1 MKSVLIIGLGR
12 FGHHLCIDMANR
24 GNEVMVIDK
33 DEKKTPDLLEYATA
47 VRVGDCTNEEVLRS
61 LGVGNF
67 DLCFVCIGSNF
78 QSSLEITS
86 LVKELGA
93 KHVVSKA
100 NRDIHAKFLL
110 RNGADEVFY
119 PEYATAMAD
128 AGASA
133 LELNIFIQPTDIHA
147 QARELEL
154 NYAEIVGRVA
164 GAVKIPVSVKL
175 PMRLTNVF
183 ALSSALLG
191 YGARGVVFFNRF
203 FEPDVD
209 VERMTFVES
218 SPYSEPTE
226 LRNVLRM
233 VAICSAVLPQLDLSV
248 STGVHDGEAAV
259 KALLC
264 GAEAVQV
271 CTAIH
276 QKGFEVIAEMN
287 EYIDRWAERQGFGSL
302 DEFRG
307 RLNFKNDTSAMFQ
320 RVQYMKYFPSEAK

>member
-1 MKSVLIIGLGR
+1 MRAKYLGLDLPSPIIVSSSPYTSNVKSVEQCAASGAGAVVLKSIFEEQILHHAAALDTVSDSAYGDAEVYLQRYLGEDYKAGFLR
-12 FGHHLCIDMANR
+12 LVQEAR
-24 GNEVMVIDK
+24 SKTELPVIASINCVVDK
-33 DEKKTPDLLEYATA
+33 
-47 VRVGDCTNEEVLRS
+47 GDW
-61 LGVGNF
+61 
-67 DLCFVCIGSNF
+67 I
-78 QSSLEITS
+78 
-86 LVKELGA
+86 
-93 KHVVSKA
+93 
-100 NRDIHAKFLL
+100 
-110 RNGADEVFY
+110 
-119 PEYATAMAD
+119 EYATAMAD

-133 LELNIFIQPTDIHA
+133 LELNIFIQSTDIHA

-276 QKGFEVIAEMN
+276 QKGFEVITEMN

>member
-119 PEYATAMAD
+119 PDRDIAERLAVKYSANHVFDYFELSKDYSIFEIQPKAAWIGRTIEEAD
-128 AGASA
+128 IRANYHINVFGIKKNTEVVVLPRADYVMHEKDHLLVVGLTKDIDRLLASIKWGKENDKKESKIYGAVDCDHGGC
-133 LELNIFIQPTDIHA
+133 NIF
-147 QARELEL
+147 
-154 NYAEIVGRVA
+154 
-164 GAVKIPVSVKL
+164 
-175 PMRLTNVF
+175 
-183 ALSSALLG
+183 
-191 YGARGVVFFNRF
+191 VFF
-203 FEPDVD
+203 
-209 VERMTFVES
+209 
-218 SPYSEPTE
+218 SPELWNSKRKYSDDLYCGCTGHNSYNY
-226 LRNVLRM
+226 R
-233 VAICSAVLPQLDLSV
+233 LSV
-248 STGVHDGEAAV
+248 WNDGFCMQCAAV
-259 KALLC
+259 
-264 GAEAVQV
+264 
-271 CTAIH
+271 
-276 QKGFEVIAEMN
+276 
-287 EYIDRWAERQGFGSL
+287 
-302 DEFRG
+302 
-307 RLNFKNDTSAMFQ
+307 
-320 RVQYMKYFPSEAK
+320 